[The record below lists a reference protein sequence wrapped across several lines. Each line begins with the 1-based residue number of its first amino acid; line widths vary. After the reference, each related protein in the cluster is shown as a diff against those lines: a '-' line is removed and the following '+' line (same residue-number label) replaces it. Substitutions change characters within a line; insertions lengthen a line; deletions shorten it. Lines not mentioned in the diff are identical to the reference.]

1 MAFVSYYNPVL
12 HGSLAPAADAD
23 FVKSLLGFLQSSSVK
38 FRNWRLRLATRRQL
52 RRLPENLLKDIGI
65 TRYEVET
72 SNFNL

>member
-12 HGSLAPAADAD
+12 HGSLTPAADTV
-23 FVKSLLGFLQSSSVK
+23 FVKSFMGFLESSQLK
-38 FRNWRLRLATRRQL
+38 FRNWRLRVETRRQL
-52 RRLPENLLKDIGI
+52 RRLPENLLQDIGI